1 MSRIEQLKKQNPN
14 YTIEI
19 IDIINDLVEKVKYT
33 ELSVNLIKNK
43 RESYNRS
50 KKDMIN
56 ELVGEYHQ
64 DKEKLE
70 SKSYDELS
78 NIFRVLSDYF
88 GYNDFHT
95 LKKFIDLNEKNLI
108 KQNDLSRYKSFEEL
122 ERQVSLS
129 ELKLIDKELEKQI
142 IKLYETEE
150 WLVLKPMSFLA
161 SKKYGASTKW
171 CTTQENNP
179 DYYLRYSR
187 RGILIYCMNKTTGEK
202 VAAFKNLDSSYDR
215 ETSFWNMIDNRIDS
229 IESGLPTEVMETI
242 KNEFLN
248 TTKPNWDLLSDEDR
262 NKQLMWI
269 EKEYYG
275 QKTSEYLVDREEP
288 IPMPEEPMMEERVV
302 NETIDEPRR
311 VRIIPI
317 QPRAVGHD
325 YDGPM
330 QAG

>member
-1 MSRIEQLKKQNPN
+1 MSRIQQLKKQNPN

-33 ELSVNLIKNK
+33 ELSLNLIKNK

-56 ELVGEYHQ
+56 ELVGEYRQ
-64 DKEKLE
+64 DKQKLE

-187 RGILIYCMNKTTGEK
+187 RGILIYCMNKSTGEK

-215 ETSFWNMIDNRIDS
+215 ETSFWNMTDNRIDS
-229 IESGLPTEVMETI
+229 IESGLPVEVMETI

-302 NETIDEPRR
+302 NEAIDEPRR